1 MRQAYDYWQDQPGY
15 YQTNATFS
23 RTERL
28 VGRANRIQHLEP
40 FSIPTNTGWN
50 VKCQA
55 YKCDWETNLT
65 QATKQAAMHPNS
77 FPPRQSSRN
86 PEISELRLILKT
98 FVPFQFNF
106 THWVNH
112 NQSFPAL
119 ADTSKGRK
127 DWADTNSS
135 NAAFRLN
142 QAEWD
147 IKALAIT
154 QIWKAERWIISNS
167 LQYSCLGP
175 DRHSHSK
182 CLMFWLQSASHTD
195 LTAEFFN
202 FGPFTHVF
210 MHNPLPWALKCWN
223 SACKQIVHAG
233 SKYICEYLAIL
244 APKKKGPKMHRGR
257 PQNRLGDPH
266 PNVIIKFGVSKN

>member
-1 MRQAYDYWQDQPGY
+1 
-15 YQTNATFS
+15 
-23 RTERL
+23 
-28 VGRANRIQHLEP
+28 
-40 FSIPTNTGWN
+40 
-50 VKCQA
+50 
-55 YKCDWETNLT
+55 
-65 QATKQAAMHPNS
+65 MHPNS

-195 LTAEFFN
+195 LTAVFFN

-210 MHNPLPWALKCWN
+210 MHNPLPWTLKCWN

-233 SKYICEYLAIL
+233 SKYICEYLATL
-244 APKKKGPKMHRGR
+244 APKKGPKNAPRTTSKSVGR
-257 PQNRLGDPH
+257 PRSECYNQVWPLQKLANIISKPLGPWVFYLLLQTDSTCFTSRAVGSALRA
-266 PNVIIKFGVSKN
+266 NIACTTCWA